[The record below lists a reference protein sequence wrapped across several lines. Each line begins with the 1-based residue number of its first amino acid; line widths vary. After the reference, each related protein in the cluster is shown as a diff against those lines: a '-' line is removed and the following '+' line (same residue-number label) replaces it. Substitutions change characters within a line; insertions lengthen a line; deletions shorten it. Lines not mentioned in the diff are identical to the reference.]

1 MLNGKDTSF
10 NSWINKKD
18 SISEWIFSRTK
29 IFRKKGKVEL
39 DLSYHAAKADLN
51 DATSVYASKFAT
63 TKNDLASSK
72 PNLDTLHIDN

>member
-1 MLNGKDTSF
+1 MERILHLTVGL
-10 NSWINKKD
+10 IKKTVLVNEYFPEPRY
-18 SISEWIFSRTK
+18 SE
-29 IFRKKGKVEL
+29 KKGKVEL
-39 DLSYHAAKADLN
+39 DLSYYAAKADLN